1 MSEKK
6 ATTILAQIP
15 AGVRMS
21 LGAREFVGDEHTGYL
36 HFKVGPSRPT
46 FKVCIQ
52 LTANDDYQVR
62 LVKLGRHGLDVTTLE
77 EAHSIHADQLGELL
91 LRWEGKHLVG

>member
-21 LGAREFVGDEHTGYL
+21 LGAREFVGDEQKGYL
-36 HFKVGPSRPT
+36 HFKVGPSQPT

-52 LTANDDYQVR
+52 LTADDDYEVH
-62 LVKLGRHGLDVTTLE
+62 LVKLGSHGLDVTVLE
-77 EAHSIHADQLGELL
+77 EAGQIYADQLGELL
-91 LRWEGKHLVG
+91 LDWESKHLVS